1 MSKQIS
7 FRPELKKATSKS
19 NGNIEVLLVVS
30 NASLKGKF
38 DDLNDLLGATID
50 VVFQPENYTYKQ
62 EIDKVSKKPIMQ
74 HLVNQDGTVDII
86 KEEQTALELGDGVK
100 DTEVIEVNVS
110 KDIIDEFIKKAT
122 ALEFPSSIS
131 INPRDVL
138 CRIEDS
144 EPLEEI
150 AETYEMSTTALLNE
164 IEIARNHFAP
174 FADSWNKHKEDIV
187 FEEKTEVS
195 GKEETVEDDS
205 SLEEQNVTEG
215 EIEGEKEQS
224 EIVTEDGDE
233 DGEVDPY

>member
-1 MSKQIS
+1 
-7 FRPELKKATSKS
+7 
-19 NGNIEVLLVVS
+19 
-30 NASLKGKF
+30 
-38 DDLNDLLGATID
+38 
-50 VVFQPENYTYKQ
+50 
-62 EIDKVSKKPIMQ
+62 MQ
-74 HLVNQDGTVDII
+74 HVVNPDGTVDVI

-122 ALEFPSSIS
+122 SLEFPSSIS

-144 EPLEEI
+144 ESLGDI

-174 FADSWNKHKEDIV
+174 FADSWNKYKEDIV

-195 GKEETVEDDS
+195 DEEETAEDNYS
-205 SLEEQNVTEG
+205 SEEKNVTEDENEEVETG
-215 EIEGEKEQS
+215 E
-224 EIVTEDGDE
+224 DDAE